1 MVLTLVYAVLGAAIG
16 SFLNVCIDRL
26 PRGGSVVAPPSACEA
41 CGRRLAPL
49 EMVPVISYL
58 ALRGRCRTC
67 GAPITPRS
75 PIVEAATALI
85 FGLIWLRFGQSL
97 QTILVSAYASYLVVT
112 LVIDL
117 EHHRI
122 LNKLTYPAIIVALVV
137 APFVPNRSL
146 VETLAGGVIGFGVL
160 GLIAIVYP
168 GGMGM
173 GDVKLGAFIGL
184 AVGLPG
190 VLLALY
196 LSFVLGGLIT
206 GILWLARIVG
216 RRDPI
221 AFGPFLA
228 IGALATLLYGEPLLH
243 WWAGR
248 G

>member
-1 MVLTLVYAVLGAAIG
+1 MLVLAYAALGAAIG

-26 PRGGSVVAPPSACEA
+26 PRGASVVTPPSSCDA
-41 CGRRLAPL
+41 CGRRLTAL
-49 EMVPVISYL
+49 ELIPVISYL

-67 GAPITPRS
+67 GKPISPRS
-75 PIVEAATALI
+75 PIVELGTASL
-85 FGLIWLRFGQSL
+85 FGLTWLRFGPSL
-97 QTILVSAYASYLVVT
+97 QTLLVSAYACYLVVT

-122 LNKLTYPAIIVALVV
+122 LNKLTYPAIAIALFA
-137 APFVPNRSL
+137 APFVPERSL
-146 VETLAGGVIGFGVL
+146 LQTLGGGAIGFGVL
-160 GLIAIVYP
+160 LLIAIVYP

-190 VLLALY
+190 ILLALY
-196 LSFVLGGLIT
+196 LSFVLGGVISGL
-206 GILWLARIVG
+206 LWLARIVG

-228 IGALATLLYGEPLLH
+228 MGALATLLYGDPLLR